1 MSTASEHI
9 PAASREGATTRSV
22 VSGREGLIAA
32 ALVSVAFVALFH
44 AWFARQ
50 ALLSWNHLEDWG
62 HAFVVPLISGY
73 MLWKSRGDLARTPVR
88 PYLPGLG
95 ALLTG
100 MACYVFFLVQVP
112 NHMLQGA
119 SMLLALF
126 GVALFVLGPWTMR
139 LAFLPIAFLAFG
151 VTVSEQ
157 IMIRLTFPLQ
167 IIAAKGSWVLLNLV
181 GALFGFK
188 ADIDGNTLTL
198 INSAGREL
206 SPLNVA
212 EACSGMRML
221 IAFFALAAAVA
232 LLSCREWWQRV
243 AVVLLAGPVAV
254 LMNVVRVAV
263 LGILTLID
271 PNLASG
277 DAHTL
282 IGTILLVPSLFL
294 FLGMVWALNR
304 TVRNPG
310 EAAA

>member
-9 PAASREGATTRSV
+9 PTAVRDAITVKSV
-22 VSGREGLIAA
+22 VWGREGVLGAILLA
-32 ALVSVAFVALFH
+32 VAFGALFH
-44 AWFARQ
+44 AWFSRQ

-73 MLWKSRGDLARTPVR
+73 MLWKMRAALARTR
-88 PYLPGLG
+88 ATAYLPGLT

-112 NHMLQGA
+112 NHMLQGL
-119 SMLLALF
+119 SVLLALF
-126 GVALFVLGPWTMR
+126 GLTLFVLGPGLMR
-139 LAFLPIAFLAFG
+139 IAFLPIAFLAFG

-167 IIAAKGSWVLLNLV
+167 VIAAKGSWVLLNLV
-181 GALFGFK
+181 GAVFGFK
-188 ADIDGNTLTL
+188 SDIDGNMLTL
-198 INSAGREL
+198 IDSSGRTL

-304 TVRNPG
+304 TVREPA
-310 EAAA
+310 EAAT

>member
-9 PAASREGATTRSV
+9 PTAVPDAITVKSAV
-22 VSGREGLIAA
+22 AGREGVVVAILLAIA
-32 ALVSVAFVALFH
+32 FGALFH
-44 AWFARQ
+44 AWFSRQ

-62 HAFVVPLISGY
+62 HVFVVPLISGY
-73 MLWKSRGDLARTPVR
+73 MLWKSRAAIARTPAR
-88 PYLPGLG
+88 AYPPGLP

-112 NHMLQGA
+112 NHMLQGL
-119 SMLLALF
+119 SVLLALF
-126 GVALFVLGPWTMR
+126 GLTLFVLGPGLMR

-167 IIAAKGSWVLLNLV
+167 VIAAKGSWVLLNLV
-181 GALFGFK
+181 GAVFGFK
-188 ADIDGNTLTL
+188 SDIDGNTLTL
-198 INSAGREL
+198 IDSSGRAL

-304 TVRNPG
+304 TVREPA
-310 EAAA
+310 EATS

>member
-9 PAASREGATTRSV
+9 PAAAQGADPARAWWTRPDCVASA
-22 VSGREGLIAA
+22 GLAG
-32 ALVSVAFVALFH
+32 VAFIALFQ

-50 ALLSWNHLEDWG
+50 GLMSWNHLEDWG

-73 MLWKSRGDLARTPVR
+73 MLWRARHQIATAPVTPFPAGLA
-88 PYLPGLG
+88 
-95 ALLTG
+95 AMLTG
-100 MACYVFFLVQVP
+100 MVCYVFFLVQMP
-112 NHMLQGA
+112 NHMLQGLSA
-119 SMLLALF
+119 LLTLF
-126 GVALFVLGPWTMR
+126 GTVLFVFGPGVMR
-139 LAFLPIAFLAFG
+139 WAFLPIAFLIFG
-151 VTVSEQ
+151 ITVSEQ

-167 IIAAKGSWVLLNLV
+167 IIAAKGSWILLNIV
-181 GALFGFK
+181 GAIFGFK
-188 ADIDGNTLTL
+188 ADIDGNTLTM
-198 INSAGREL
+198 ITSAGREL
-206 SPLNVA
+206 KPLNVA

-271 PNLASG
+271 PNLATG

-282 IGTILLVPSLFL
+282 IGTILLVPSLGL
-294 FLGMVWALNR
+294 FLGMVWALRR
-304 TVRNPG
+304 TVREPEG
-310 EAAA
+310 AAA

>member
-9 PAASREGATTRSV
+9 PTASRDAITVRSV
-22 VSGREGLIAA
+22 IAGREGVVGAIL
-32 ALVSVAFVALFH
+32 LTLAFGALFH
-44 AWFARQ
+44 AWFLRQ

-73 MLWKSRGDLARTPVR
+73 MLWKMRSSIARTAAR
-88 PYLPGLG
+88 AYLPGLP

-112 NHMLQGA
+112 NHMLQGL
-119 SMLLALF
+119 SVLLTLF
-126 GVALFVLGPWTMR
+126 GLTLFVLGPGLMR
-139 LAFLPIAFLAFG
+139 FAFLPIAFLAFG
-151 VTVSEQ
+151 ITVSEQ

-167 IIAAKGSWVLLNLV
+167 VIAAKGSWALLNLV
-181 GALFGFK
+181 GAAFGFK
-188 ADIDGNTLTL
+188 SDIDGNTLTL
-198 INSAGREL
+198 IDSSGRVL

-304 TVRNPG
+304 TVREPA
-310 EAAA
+310 EAAT